1 MTWRPIAN
9 AALRAAHLGFGATMG
24 SSAAML
30 SRAAWGLC
38 ALAVLTVAPA
48 AAATPDRDGACNV
61 VAFGAKGD
69 GKTLATLA
77 IQRAI
82 DACAAEGGGVV
93 LLPPG
98 TYLSGTLVL
107 RDHITLRIGPGAT
120 LQASPRIGDFR
131 PFPAEDVPKIAIDGS
146 TQNKGNGPYHLIH
159 GDGVRDVAV
168 DGGGEIRGAGR
179 TYWDTEADGRIVSRR
194 PRPTPLIEF
203 VSSKQIRIENLT
215 LSDAAG
221 WTIHPLESDG
231 VAIRNVRIF
240 NDPMGPNTDGINIDS
255 SRNVI
260 VSDVHVE
267 SGDDCVVLKTT
278 GRRGGKVPST
288 ENVLV
293 SNLVCSSD
301 DQGFKIGTES
311 LGDFRNITLTGA
323 TIYHAPSIYR
333 PPTAAISMSMVD
345 GASFENVIV
354 SNVVIRDARTPLF
367 LRLGNRGRGQPT
379 PVPGRLKHVIFSNI
393 VATGGDLASSIT
405 GLADH
410 PLEDVTLS
418 DISITMKGG
427 ATTAPA
433 GATPEAEGD
442 YPHAPMFGALPAHGL
457 YVRHVRGLT
466 LRNVRLMVET
476 PDARPPL
483 VLDDVKDLDQSR

>member
-1 MTWRPIAN
+1 MLAGL
-9 AALRAAHLGFGATMG
+9 AALAAA
-24 SSAAML
+24 S
-30 SRAAWGLC
+30 
-38 ALAVLTVAPA
+38 PA
-48 AAATPDRDGACNV
+48 AAASPDAEGVCNV
-61 VAFGAKGD
+61 AAFGAKAD
-69 GKTLATLA
+69 GRTLATAA

-82 DACAAEGGGVV
+82 DACASRGGGTV

-107 RDHITLRIGPGAT
+107 RDHITLRIGPGAV
-120 LQASPRIGDFR
+120 LLASPRIEDFR
-131 PFPAEDVPKIAIDGS
+131 PFPAEDVAKIAIDGS

-168 DGGGEIRGAGR
+168 DGGGEIHGSGAA
-179 TYWDTEADGRIVSRR
+179 YWDKTADGVIVSRR

-203 VSSKQIRIENLT
+203 VGSKQLRIENLT
-215 LSDAAG
+215 ITGAAG
-221 WTIHPLESDG
+221 WTVHPLESDG

-240 NDPMGPNTDGINIDS
+240 NDPLGPNTDGINIDS

-260 VSDVHVE
+260 VSDVQVE

-278 GRRGGKVPST
+278 GRRGGKVPAT

-311 LGDFRNITLTGA
+311 LGDFRNITLNGA

-345 GASFENVIV
+345 GASFENVII

-367 LRLGNRGRGQPT
+367 LRLGNRGRGQATPT
-379 PVPGRLKHVIFSNI
+379 PGRLKHVIFSNI
-393 VATGGDLASSIT
+393 IATGGELASSIT
-405 GLADH
+405 GLPDH
-410 PLEDVTLS
+410 PVEDVTLS
-418 DISITMKGG
+418 DISLGMKGG
-427 ATTAPA
+427 GGAHPA
-433 GATPEAEGD
+433 SAVPEAAGD
-442 YPHAPMFGALPAHGL
+442 YPHAPMFGPLPAHGL

-466 LRNVRLMVET
+466 LRNVRVLTEA
-476 PDARPPL
+476 PDARPPI
-483 VLDDVKDLDQSR
+483 VTDDVELAEPAGAASK